1 MAPVV
6 RTSIEEIL
14 PGHMPEAERI
24 VDSLKEFLSKQK
36 GFILGYRFDLPEAP
50 YSIGRCSMWESEDTA
65 NAAARQDHV
74 MALRSQLAAISK
86 KGSIVEHMHYM
97 KGAPKNLPMP
107 VASF

>member
-14 PGHMPEAERI
+14 PGHMPDAERI
-24 VDSLKEFLSKQK
+24 VDSLKEHLAKQK

-50 YSIGRCSMWESEDTA
+50 YSIGRVSMWESDASA
-65 NAAARQDHV
+65 NDAARHDHV

-86 KGSIVEHMHYM
+86 KGSIVEHMHYI
-97 KGAPKNLPMP
+97 KGSPKNLPMP
-107 VASF
+107 VSV